1 MEVNG
6 KNSAAASL
14 RTTLIWTPCACWAHL
29 EHTRKLKEIKDEIMV
44 PGGGVEP
51 PRPEG
56 RRILS
61 PLRLPVPPSRHGVW
75 ESALKVSHSP
85 CPCAKAFRYW
95 GALPAVALFLY
106 PHAEAFPAKPPWPV
120 AAAGIRR
127 RNSHYSRNLGL
138 DPAFHTSR
146 CRLNVTVV
154 RQLRQS

>member
-1 MEVNG
+1 MTLRSADFE
-6 KNSAAASL
+6 SAASASSTIPA
-14 RTTLIWTPCACWAHL
+14 R
-29 EHTRKLKEIKDEIMV
+29 E
-44 PGGGVEP
+44 
-51 PRPEG
+51 
-56 RRILS
+56 
-61 PLRLPVPPSRHGVW
+61 W
-75 ESALKVSHSP
+75 ESAFKVSHST
-85 CPCAKAFRYW
+85 CLCAKAFRYW